1 MCCYSLII
9 AMMSLLGGGGA
20 GGGGKSR
27 DFLEFLFW
35 NKHILFNRHKIYT
48 EYIYCKHAKD

>member
-1 MCCYSLII
+1 
-9 AMMSLLGGGGA
+9 MMSLLGGGGA